1 MIARVVRDFGGI
13 RIATTDW
20 PVLFMDLP
28 PPRVADESLVEALAY
43 IEELMRASEKVGDK
57 YFQVTDLTRIRDLPP
72 ASQRQHVG
80 DWMQRT
86 LKLQKTAT
94 VGGANVT
101 PGAILRGIITAISWF
116 QSAPMPTA
124 FVATRREA
132 VQIGVKAL
140 DAANVPLG
148 HEVRERLL
156 ARRSERP

>member
-1 MIARVVRDFGGI
+1 MIARVVREFGGI

-20 PVLFMDLP
+20 PILFMDMP
-28 PPRVADESLVEALAY
+28 PQRVADSSLLETLAY
-43 IEELMRASEKVGDK
+43 LEELMRAAEKAGDRS
-57 YFQVTDLTRIRDLPP
+57 FQITDLTRIKELPP

-86 LKLQKTAT
+86 QKLQKTAT

-101 PGAILRGIITAISWF
+101 PGAILRGIITAINWF

-140 DAANVPLG
+140 DAAKVPLG
-148 HEVRERLL
+148 LELRERLL